1 MSSPPSDSG
10 AAPATDTESAHVRR
24 TLLTA
29 VGFGGNKSLLRCTFC
44 ASARD
49 SMAKFDRF
57 LLFSASLECQ
67 WKTVFRQWPKTAEI
81 DQGWEAK
88 AVRNDLPPPLS
99 DSVTNIQVGLQP
111 ASLSRSKSPS
121 TLPAPGEAALCF
133 NNSAPYLAG
142 DRRNGKSGSPSPLR
156 RMRLPPG

>member
-24 TLLTA
+24 TLLVA
-29 VGFGGNKSLLRCTFC
+29 VGFGGDTSLLSCTFC

-57 LLFSASLECQ
+57 LLFSASQEYQ
-67 WKTVFRQWPKTAEI
+67 WKTVFRRWPKTAEI
-81 DQGWEAK
+81 DQGSAGQS
-88 AVRNDLPPPLS
+88 RGLPLPPTLS

-111 ASLSRSKSPS
+111 ASLSRSKPPS